1 MKAQFS
7 LSPMIAGLP
16 ADSIASWSL
25 GQMAGSMRALS
36 QSLISSYFAPAAEGI
51 EAILTPHAAEGKV
64 APLRQRAP
72 KVNP

>member
-1 MKAQFS
+1 LEKE
-7 LSPMIAGLP
+7 
-16 ADSIASWSL
+16 ADL
-25 GQMAGSMRALS
+25 DPGQGEGQA
-36 QSLISSYFAPAAEGI
+36 GI

>member
-1 MKAQFS
+1 
-7 LSPMIAGLP
+7 MIVGLL
-16 ADSIASWSL
+16 AVSIDSWSL
-25 GQMAGSMRALS
+25 EQMAGSMRAPN
-36 QSLISSYFAPAAEGI
+36 QSLISSNFAPAARGI

>member
-1 MKAQFS
+1 
-7 LSPMIAGLP
+7 
-16 ADSIASWSL
+16 
-25 GQMAGSMRALS
+25 
-36 QSLISSYFAPAAEGI
+36 LISSNFAPAARGI